1 MKRRIFVL
9 AFALAASFAQA
20 QIVRAQVAPGSYVA
34 EHGFGTLQI
43 KDGKFEIVSVGGNG
57 HTCGV
62 EGVMKGATGV
72 AEDEGDVCKIDFK
85 AKDGGYVV
93 TPTTPETCRN
103 YCGARAYFEG
113 LYLKPAPGCAET
125 EREATKASFK
135 TAYGAK
141 NYAKAQALLAPV
153 LDKCA
158 RTLGPMET
166 ASIRN
171 DLAITLYHLGKK
183 ADCRKVL
190 APLAKDAAKKDDDL
204 MADYPPS
211 DWDEF
216 KPLIKAARTNLALCR
231 G

>member
-1 MKRRIFVL
+1 MKRTIFTL
-9 AFALAASFAQA
+9 GLLLAASLAQ
-20 QIVRAQVAPGSYVA
+20 AQVAPGKYIA
-34 EHGFGTLQI
+34 EHGFGTLDI
-43 KDGKFEIVSVGGNG
+43 KDGKFDITSVGGNG

-62 EGVMKGATGV
+62 QGEMKGATGV

-85 AKDGGYVV
+85 AKDGGYEV
-93 TPTTPETCRN
+93 TPTTPDTCRN

-113 LYLKPAPGCAET
+113 LYLKPAPGCADEA
-125 EREATKASFK
+125 REATKKSFK

-141 NYAKAQALLAPV
+141 DYAKAHALLAPV
-153 LDKCA
+153 LQKCA

-171 DLAITLYHLGKK
+171 DLAITLYHLGRK
-183 ADCRKVL
+183 AECRKVL
-190 APLAKDAAKKDDDL
+190 APMAEDAARKDDDL

-211 DWDEF
+211 DWDAY
-216 KPLIKAARTNLALCR
+216 KPLIKAARTNLALCK